1 MAVGSTEHD
10 LKLFMNKI
18 FKKKN
23 KFFDNLQGEKVY
35 IGPSSHTS
43 ISLTCKH

>member
-1 MAVGSTEHD
+1 MAIGSTEHD

-18 FKKKN
+18 FKKN

-35 IGPSSHTS
+35 SGPS
-43 ISLTCKH
+43 